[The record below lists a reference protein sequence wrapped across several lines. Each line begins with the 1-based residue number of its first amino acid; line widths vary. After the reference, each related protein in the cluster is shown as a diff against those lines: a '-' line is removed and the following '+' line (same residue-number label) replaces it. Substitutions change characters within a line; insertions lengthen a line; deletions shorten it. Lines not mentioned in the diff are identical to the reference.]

1 MDGRLHRVTWWAGF
15 AVATL
20 LVVSGCAQ
28 TPSRTS
34 STGMSATGGGVT
46 LTGAQEVPPVNTSA
60 SGVSTIE
67 FLNDKVVTGA
77 VKTSNLNGTA
87 AHIHMA
93 PPGQNGPVIIT
104 LQKSGE
110 NGWVVPGNTELSS
123 AQLDALRAGNLY
135 VNVHSAAHPSG
146 EIRAQLKQ

>member
-1 MDGRLHRVTWWAGF
+1 MAGRLHRVTWWSGF

-20 LVVSGCAQ
+20 LVVSACSQ

-34 STGMSATGGGVT
+34 STGMSATRGGTT
-46 LTGAQEVPPVNTSA
+46 LTGTQEVPPVNTSA

-67 FLNDKVVTGA
+67 FLNDKVVTGG
-77 VKTSNLNGTA
+77 VKTSNINGTA
-87 AHIHMA
+87 AHIHMGA
-93 PPGQNGPVIIT
+93 PGQNGPVIIT
-104 LQKSGE
+104 LLKDGS
-110 NGWVVPGNTELSS
+110 NAWVVPGNTELSS

-135 VNVHSAAHPSG
+135 VNVHSAEHPSG

>member
-1 MDGRLHRVTWWAGF
+1 MDGRLHRVTWWSGF

-20 LVVSGCAQ
+20 LAVSACSQ
-28 TPSRTS
+28 TSGRPSS
-34 STGMSATGGGVT
+34 MAAAGNGVT
-46 LTGAQEVPPVNTSA
+46 LTGAQEVPPVTTSA

-77 VKTSNLNGTA
+77 VKTSHINATA

-93 PPGQNGPVIIT
+93 PTGQNGPVIIT
-104 LQKSGE
+104 LVKSGE

-146 EIRAQLKQ
+146 EIRAQLKP

>member
-1 MDGRLHRVTWWAGF
+1 MDGRLHRVTWWSGF

-20 LVVSGCAQ
+20 LAVSACSQ
-28 TPSRTS
+28 TPSRTGS
-34 STGMSATGGGVT
+34 MAAAGNGTMLTGG
-46 LTGAQEVPPVNTSA
+46 QEVPPVNTQA

-77 VKTSNLNGTA
+77 VKTSNMNGTA
-87 AHIHMA
+87 AHIHMGA
-93 PPGQNGPVIIT
+93 PGQNGPVIIT
-104 LQKSGE
+104 LLKSGD
-110 NGWVVPGNTELSS
+110 NAWVVPGNTELSS

-135 VNVHSAAHPSG
+135 VNVHSAAHPNG